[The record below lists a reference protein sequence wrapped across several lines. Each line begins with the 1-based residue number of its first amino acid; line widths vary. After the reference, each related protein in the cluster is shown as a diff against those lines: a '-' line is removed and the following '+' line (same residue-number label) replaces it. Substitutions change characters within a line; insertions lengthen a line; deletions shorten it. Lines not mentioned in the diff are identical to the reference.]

1 MTAKDITTYRKP
13 AGWPGPNAAPKRSH
27 LDPRDVL
34 RDETITPE
42 AKRALLAD
50 WASDARAV
58 EHLPGFRQLDN
69 GALVR
74 LDDIACALKELDSK
88 GSGLDHAGDMLI
100 RSRRRRVRMADI
112 LRLRR
117 RDRRDDDDDDDPPP
131 SPAFVLPRP
140 GGGGGLAPVAAIA
153 SAPVPEAA

>member
-1 MTAKDITTYRKP
+1 MTEKDIITYRKP
-13 AGWPGPNAAPKRSH
+13 AGWPGLNAAPKRSH

-34 RDETITPE
+34 CDDLLDSE
-42 AKRALLAD
+42 AKRAILAD

-74 LDDIACALKELDSK
+74 LDDIRSALKELDATEP
-88 GSGLDHAGDMLI
+88 GLDRARELPH

-112 LRLRR
+112 LRQRR
-117 RDRRDDDDDDDPPP
+117 RDRRDDEDDPPP
-131 SPAFVLPRP
+131 SPAFALPPRG
-140 GGGGGLAPVAAIA
+140 GGGGGLSPVAAIA
-153 SAPVPEAA
+153 FAPALEAA